1 MRSNFIFVLF
11 SEGCFFLLEWNLI
24 SMLFN
29 GSSIGSEFSGGNF
42 IIQVDDILFNIIDE
56 GFDDFN
62 IIEMVLEDGK

>member
-1 MRSNFIFVLF
+1 
-11 SEGCFFLLEWNLI
+11 
-24 SMLFN
+24 MLFN

-62 IIEMVLEDGK
+62 IIEMVLEDGKLDLFLF